1 MNKIFKDQKPIAYG
15 KVITTACFS
24 IQAVGV
30 GIYIS
35 YGVFFN
41 PLMDEFGWS
50 RAAIS
55 GASAA
60 AFFVM
65 GLFGIL
71 IGRLNDKIYATAGVA
86 TSLDNARTIGQGIA
100 EKLKADG
107 VDGVILT
114 ST

>member
-1 MNKIFKDQKPIAYG
+1 MTDHTGQKPMAYG
-15 KVITTACFS
+15 QIITSACFS
-24 IQAVGV
+24 IQAIGV

-41 PLMDEFGWS
+41 PLMDEFGWP

-55 GASAA
+55 GASSA

-71 IGRLNDKIYATAGVA
+71 IGRLNDKFGP
-86 TSLDNARTIGQGIA
+86 R
-100 EKLKADG
+100 
-107 VDGVILT
+107 ILM
-114 ST
+114 SILLVWVLWMEVFF

>member
-1 MNKIFKDQKPIAYG
+1 MTDHKSQKPIAYSRI
-15 KVITTACFS
+15 ITAACFS

-41 PLMDEFGWS
+41 PLIDEFGWP

-55 GASAA
+55 GASSA
-60 AFFVM
+60 AFFIM

-71 IGRLNDKIYATAGVA
+71 IGRLNDKFGPRILM
-86 TSLDNARTIGQGIA
+86 SIA
-100 EKLKADG
+100 AIFFGLG
-107 VDGVILT
+107 FC
-114 ST
+114 